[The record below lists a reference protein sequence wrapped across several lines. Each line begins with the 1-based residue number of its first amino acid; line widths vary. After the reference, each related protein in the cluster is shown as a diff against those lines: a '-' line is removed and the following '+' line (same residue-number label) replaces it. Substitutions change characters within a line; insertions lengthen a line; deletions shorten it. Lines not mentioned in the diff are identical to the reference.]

1 METVQTKAVKSAAAL
16 ELGDESFMSAA
27 DLRTYMDEMDMAKA
41 SKEIDRMDRAEKAR
55 KELIKT
61 LSTPASLEEIEE
73 IVASVQRKVR
83 SAAQRGATELMV
95 MRFPCALCT
104 DKGRAINNAD
114 KDWPDTLTGRPREA
128 FEFWRDH
135 LRPAGYRLKAM
146 IIEWPGG
153 LPGDDG
159 FFLAW
164 GGAKH

>member
-1 METVQTKAVKSAAAL
+1 MEAVAKNAEMRAAH

-27 DLRTYMDEMDMAKA
+27 DLRAYMAEMEMANA
-41 SKEIDRMDRAEKAR
+41 LKEVDAMDRAEKAR

-104 DKGRAINNAD
+104 DKGRAINQQEAG
-114 KDWPDTLTGRPREA
+114 WEETLTGVPKEIYQLWAKYFHSRGYK
-128 FEFWRDH
+128 
-135 LRPAGYRLKAM
+135 LRVQ
-146 IIEWPGG
+146 IVDFPGG
-153 LPGDDG
+153 VPGDVAMT
-159 FFLAW
+159 LKW
-164 GGAKH
+164 G